1 MNLSRGD
8 RVLQKRYELIERA
21 FRDRESEDREQSE
34 DSELGGAQTWL
45 ALGEYQQ
52 EYLLKVWP
60 HSKDDPDASDMN
72 RALWDAELRTLYR
85 ACSSP
90 GAERSLMVL
99 REAGVDK
106 EAGLLVMALEA
117 PGYSCLAVELA
128 ERRSSYHWLTNE
140 NAESR
145 RTLWNGL
152 KGLADGLHLLHE
164 QQVLHTGVAAESVF
178 LDPSQGAESLRL
190 GGFEWSMRVG
200 SGSVRPIS
208 AHWGTPPETTGG
220 PHQVFG
226 PDGDWFGFGI
236 LAARC
241 LLPIEHLGNNSPTPQ
256 ARYRQVLNK
265 IEKSKNLLTDI
276 EREFLLR
283 LVAESPLER
292 MTRHEDIAAGIED
305 IVSRLSRSSV
315 PSEWDDR
322 YVLMIDPKNTQVVEA
337 AMAAGL
343 RKTLELGPTTMF
355 NPRDNRHVAALTG
368 FVQQDLNSQGARLYP
383 VRNQQFLLLLGD
395 QLQLRIG
402 QYRDRGAGETEPTWR
417 HAKVMG
423 TGELRGASDD
433 AITTFPTGS
442 ITVLNILQN
451 LRRTEPTL
459 LQNASSWE
467 RRLPRVDKAAEQR
480 AELEKFCAFVRVT
493 NQIELLFRDA
503 ELFAYRV
510 VERTGTDGGKE
521 EITIEELER
530 EREVLGF
537 LRVDGGL
544 VEFLQRERENS
555 LKTDAGLVVLTGL
568 GQESLSSPPEELAST
583 WSVTQVDVA
592 RRQARLTRTDVA
604 ARVTTAPDHGIL
616 RSHGMDGQIK
626 LIRRRKEA
634 IDRLRSHTYLL
645 RSLANPGEVYMD
657 TGKVD
662 LPVHLDPKKVD
673 GSKRAVIQDVLR
685 VRPIY
690 ALQGPPGTGKTT
702 MVAWLLRQILAEDPV
717 AQILITAQAHGAV
730 DVLWSKVKE
739 EAFNGVPEDRRP
751 LAVRL
756 GRRSAEGNAHQEGS
770 VDEVVAQILGSA
782 MGRLESQPARSD
794 LQDAWLDA
802 CRVMNAERTSLDQG
816 ALLPDFRQLVK
827 RGANLTFCTTSA
839 GELEGLSSELS
850 FDWSIV
856 EESGKVHGFDL
867 ALPLQAG
874 HRWLLIGDQKQ
885 LPPYRD
891 KDYLDA
897 VNSLDQVVEALDSLP
912 DGAAR
917 LLDRDFIR
925 MWRDWDESE
934 RKEFID
940 YSKHWLKVFERIF
953 ENCGYALGGRS
964 ENELVLTGMSQQD
977 PEGVADRSEQGSM
990 AGMLAVQHRMHPD
1003 IGTLISDAYYGGNL
1017 TNSTR
1022 TESPLAEIPARLT
1035 HPFVSPEDIRGK
1047 AIVWIDTPWSTAGEK
1062 AGEWGAPTSG
1072 KQVPRYIN
1080 PAEAHA
1086 LFRFV
1091 EQLRIDPAA
1100 GHGDLK
1106 LTVLSPY
1113 SQQVGYLE
1121 RNLSTCRLPTG
1132 IRFAERARQRAD
1144 QRPRSGAFTVDSF
1157 QGDQSDIIAV
1167 SLVRNNQAPGHLRGQ
1182 GMGFLQDAPRLNVL
1196 LSRAERLLVLVGSW
1210 DFFQHHTEL
1219 VDLERPEKELWHWKK
1234 VLTMLDAWEK
1244 AGRILRLPAD
1254 LTTYR
1259 EPTVREVLGSRR
1271 HGGAR

>member
-1 MNLSRGD
+1 MKLSKGD
-8 RVLQKRYELIERA
+8 RVLQKRYELIEHI
-21 FRDRESEDREQSE
+21 FRDRED
-34 DSELGGAQTWL
+34 DGSELGGAQTWL
-45 ALGEYQQ
+45 AIGEYQQ

-99 REAGVDK
+99 REAGVDT

-117 PGYSCLAVELA
+117 PGYACLAVELA
-128 ERRSSYHWLTNE
+128 QRRSSHVWLTNE

-145 RTLWNGL
+145 QNLWNGL

-164 QQVLHTGVAAESVF
+164 QQVLHTGVSAESVF
-178 LDPSQGAESLRL
+178 LDPVQGAGSLRL

-220 PHQVFG
+220 PHQAFG

-241 LLPIEHLGNNSPTPQ
+241 LLPMEHLGRNSPTPQ
-256 ARYRQVLNK
+256 ARYKHVLNT
-265 IEKSKNLLTDI
+265 IEKSKNLLTEI
-276 EREFLLR
+276 ERDFLLR

-305 IVSRLSRSSV
+305 IVSRLGRSSV

-322 YVLMIDPKNTQVVEA
+322 YVLMIDPNNTQVVEA

-343 RKTLELGPTTMF
+343 RETLNLGATAMF
-355 NPRDNRHVAALTG
+355 NPRDAQHVTALTG
-368 FVQQDLNSQGARLYP
+368 FVQKDLNSQGARLYP

-402 QYRDRGAGETEPTWR
+402 QYRDLGAGETEPTWR
-417 HAKVMG
+417 HARVVG
-423 TGELRGASDD
+423 TGELRGASDN
-433 AITTFPTGS
+433 ALTTFPTGS
-442 ITVLNILQN
+442 ITVLNIRQN

-467 RRLPRVDKAAEQR
+467 RRLPKVDKAEEQR
-480 AELEKFCAFVRVT
+480 AELERFCAFVRVT

-510 VERTGTDGGKE
+510 VERTNTDGGKE
-521 EITIEELER
+521 EIVIEELER
-530 EREVLGF
+530 EREVLSF

-555 LKTDAGLVVLTGL
+555 LKTDAGLVVLTSL
-568 GQESLSSPPEELAST
+568 AQESLSSPPDELSST

-592 RRQARLTRTDVA
+592 RRQARLTRTDVV

-657 TGKVD
+657 TGEVE

-673 GSKRAVIQDVLR
+673 SSKRAVIQDVLR

-739 EAFNGVPEDRRP
+739 EAFKGVPEDRRP

-756 GRRSAEGNAHQEGS
+756 GRKATEGSAGQEGS

-782 MGRLESQPARSD
+782 ISRLESQSARSA
-794 LQDAWLDA
+794 LQDSWLEA
-802 CRVMNAERTSLDQG
+802 CHVMNTERVSLEPG
-816 ALLPDFRQLVK
+816 VLLPDFRQLVK

-891 KDYLDA
+891 KEYLDA
-897 VNSLDQVVEALDSLP
+897 VNNLNQVIEALDLLP

-917 LLDRDFIR
+917 LLDRDFVR
-925 MWRDWDESE
+925 MWRDWDETEHS
-934 RKEFID
+934 EFID
-940 YSKHWLKVFERIF
+940 YSKHWLKVFETIF

-964 ENELVLTGMSQQD
+964 ENELVLTGNSD
-977 PEGVADRSEQGSM
+977 HNSESGTGNSEQGSM

-1003 IGTLISDAYYGGNL
+1003 IGTLISDAYYAGSL
-1017 TNSTR
+1017 TNSSQTD
-1022 TESPLAEIPARLT
+1022 SPHVEIPDRLT
-1035 HPFVSPEDIRGK
+1035 HPFASPEGISGK
-1047 AIVWIDTPWSTAGEK
+1047 AIVWIDTPWSPAGEK

-1091 EQLRIDPAA
+1091 EQLRVGPAPERE
-1100 GHGDLK
+1100 DLK

-1121 RNLSTCRLPTG
+1121 RNLSTCRLPEG

-1167 SLVRNNQAPGHLRGQ
+1167 SLVRNNQAPGHMRGQ
-1182 GMGFLQDAPRLNVL
+1182 SMGFLQDAPRLNVL

-1210 DFFQHHTEL
+1210 EFFQHHTEL
-1219 VDLERPEKELWHWKK
+1219 VDLGQPEKELWHWKK
-1234 VLTMLDAWEK
+1234 VLTMLEAWER
-1244 AGRILRLPAD
+1244 AGRMLRLPAD
-1254 LTTYR
+1254 LITYR
-1259 EPTVREVLGSRR
+1259 EPTVREILGSRR

>member
-1 MNLSRGD
+1 MKLGTGD
-8 RVLQKRYELIERA
+8 GVLRNRYQLM
-21 FRDRESEDREQSE
+21 EQVFP
-34 DSELGGAQTWL
+34 GGEGKEPGSAQTWL

-60 HSKDDPDASDMN
+60 HGEGDLDADMN

-106 EAGLLVMALEA
+106 EAELLVMALEA
-117 PGYSCLAVELA
+117 PGYSCLANELGA
-128 ERRSSYHWLTNE
+128 RRSSHHWLLNE
-140 NAESR
+140 NVESR
-145 RTLWNGL
+145 RDLWKGL
-152 KGLADGLHLLHE
+152 KGLAEGLHLLHE
-164 QQVLHTGVAAESVF
+164 QQVLHTGVSAENVF
-178 LDPSQGAESLRL
+178 LDPSEGAGSLRL

-200 SGSVRPIS
+200 SVSSRPMS
-208 AHWGTPPETTGG
+208 AHWGTPPETAGG

-236 LAARC
+236 LVARC
-241 LLPIEHLGNNSPTPQ
+241 LLPIEHLNNNFPTPQ
-256 ARYRQVLNK
+256 ARYRQVLDK

-283 LVAESPLER
+283 LVAESPLDR
-292 MTRHEDIAAGIED
+292 MTRHDDIAMGIDD
-305 IVSRLSRSSV
+305 IVMRLGRSSV

-322 YVLMIDPKNTQVVEA
+322 YVLMLDPKNVDVVDA
-337 AMAAGL
+337 AMTAGL
-343 RKTLELGPTTMF
+343 RSELRLGPTQMF
-355 NPRDNRHVAALTG
+355 NPRDDAHVAALTR
-368 FVQQDLNSQGARLYP
+368 FVQRDLNGEGAKLYL
-383 VRNQQFLLLLGD
+383 VRNQHFLLLLGD

-402 QYRDRGAGETEPTWR
+402 QYRDLGAGDTEPTWK
-417 HAKVMG
+417 HARVLG
-423 TGELRGASDD
+423 VGELRGASDD
-433 AITTFPTGS
+433 GVTSFPPGS
-442 ITVLNILQN
+442 ITVLNIRQN

-459 LQNASSWE
+459 LQSASDWE
-467 RRLPRVDKAAEQR
+467 RRLPSVDKAAKQR
-480 AELEKFCAFVRVT
+480 AELDKFWAFVRVT

-510 VERTGTDGGKE
+510 VEHTVTDGGKE

-530 EREVLGF
+530 EREVLSF

-555 LKTDAGLVVLTGL
+555 SKTDAGLVVLTSL
-568 GQESLSSPPEELAST
+568 GQDSLSSPPDELSST

-592 RRQARLTRTDVA
+592 HKRAKLTRTNVA
-604 ARVTTAPDHGIL
+604 ETSLVPEHGIL
-616 RSHGMDGQIK
+616 RSHGMEGQIK

-634 IDRLRSHTYLL
+634 IDRLRTHTYLL

-657 TGKVD
+657 TGEVD
-662 LPVHLDPKKVD
+662 LPVRLDADKVD
-673 GSKRAVIQDVLR
+673 DSKRAVIQDVLR

-702 MVAWLLRQILAEDPV
+702 MVAWLLRQILHEDPV

-739 EAFNGVPEDRRP
+739 EAFRGVPEERRP
-751 LAVRL
+751 LAIRL
-756 GRRSAEGNAHQEGS
+756 GRKSAEGTVDQAGS
-770 VDEVVAQILGSA
+770 VDEVVAQILSSA
-782 MGRLESQPARSD
+782 LRRLQSAPRRSALQDDWLAACSEMKAELESPEPGS
-794 LQDAWLDA
+794 
-802 CRVMNAERTSLDQG
+802 
-816 ALLPDFRQLVK
+816 LLPDFRQLVK

-891 KDYLDA
+891 KEYLDA
-897 VNSLDQVVEALDSLP
+897 VNNLNRVVEALDHLP
-912 DGAAR
+912 DGGAR
-917 LLDRDFIR
+917 LLDREFFR
-925 MWRDWDESE
+925 MWREWGEAE
-934 RKEFID
+934 RDEFIV
-940 YSKHWLKVFERIF
+940 YSREWLKVFKTIF
-953 ENCGYALGGRS
+953 ENCGYALGRGN
-964 ENELVLTGMSQQD
+964 ENQPVLTGKSD
-977 PEGVADRSEQGSM
+977 QGAM
-990 AGMLAVQHRMHPD
+990 AGMLAVQHRMHSD
-1003 IGTLISDAYYGGNL
+1003 VGTLISEAYYNGEL
-1017 TNSTR
+1017 TNSSR
-1022 TESPLAEIPARLT
+1022 TIPSVTEVPKGLA
-1035 HPFVSPEDIRGK
+1035 HPFVEPAGIAGK
-1047 AIVWIDTPWSTAGEK
+1047 AIVWIDTPWSDAGEG
-1062 AGEWGAPTSG
+1062 AGEWGAPTGG

-1086 LFRFV
+1086 LFQFV
-1091 EQLRIDPAA
+1091 EQLRMEPADD
-1100 GHGDLK
+1100 HKELK

-1113 SQQVGYLE
+1113 SQQVGYME
-1121 RNLSTCRLPTG
+1121 RNLSSCKLPLG
-1132 IRFAERARQRAD
+1132 VRFAERARQRQD

-1167 SLVRNNQAPGHLRGQ
+1167 SLVRNNRVSGHQRGQ

-1210 DFFQHHTEL
+1210 DFFRHHTEL
-1219 VDLERPEKELWHWKK
+1219 VDLEQTEKELWHWKK
-1234 VLTMLDAWEK
+1234 VLTMLDSWE
-1244 AGRILRLPAD
+1244 AEGRVLRLPAD
-1254 LTTYR
+1254 LTTYH
-1259 EPTVREVLGSRR
+1259 EPSVREVLGSRR
-1271 HGGAR
+1271 QGGAR

>member
-1 MNLSRGD
+1 LKLSKGD
-8 RVLQKRYELIERA
+8 RVLQRRYELIEHI
-21 FRDRESEDREQSE
+21 FRDGEGEDK
-34 DSELGGAQTWL
+34 ELGGAQTWL
-45 ALGEYQQ
+45 AIGEYQQ
-52 EYLLKVWP
+52 EYLLKIWP
-60 HSKDDPDASDMN
+60 HSKEDPDASDMN

-99 REAGVDK
+99 REAGVDT
-106 EAGLLVMALEA
+106 EVGLLVMALEA
-117 PGYSCLAVELA
+117 PGYACLAVELVQN
-128 ERRSSYHWLTNE
+128 RSSHHWLTNE

-145 RTLWNGL
+145 QDLWNGL
-152 KGLADGLHLLHE
+152 KGLADGLRLLHE
-164 QQVLHTGVAAESVF
+164 QQVLHTGVSAESVF
-178 LDPSQGAESLRL
+178 LDPTQGAESLRL
-190 GGFEWSMRVG
+190 GGFEWSLRVG
-200 SGSVRPIS
+200 SGSVRPTS

-256 ARYRQVLNK
+256 ARYRQVINR
-265 IEKSKNLLTDI
+265 IEKSKTLLTDI
-276 EREFLLR
+276 ERDFLLR

-305 IVSRLSRSSV
+305 IVSRLGRSSV

-343 RKTLELGPTTMF
+343 RKTLGLGPTAMF
-355 NPRDNRHVAALTG
+355 NPRDAGHVAALTG
-368 FVQQDLNSQGARLYP
+368 FVQEDLNSQGARLYP

-402 QYRDRGAGETEPTWR
+402 QYLDRGAGETEPTWR
-417 HAKVMG
+417 HARVIG

-467 RRLPRVDKAAEQR
+467 RRLPRVDKTAEQR

-510 VERTGTDGGKE
+510 VERTNTDGGKE
-521 EITIEELER
+521 EITIEELDR
-530 EREVLGF
+530 QREVLGF

-555 LKTDAGLVVLTGL
+555 LKTDAGLVVLTSL
-568 GQESLSSPPEELAST
+568 GQESLSSPPEDLAST

-657 TGKVD
+657 TGKID
-662 LPVHLDPKKVD
+662 LPVSLDPKKVD
-673 GSKRAVIQDVLR
+673 SSKRAVIQDVLR

-739 EAFNGVPEDRRP
+739 EAFNGVPEVRRP

-756 GRRSAEGNAHQEGS
+756 GRRSTEGSARQEGS
-770 VDEVVAQILGSA
+770 VDEVVAQILGSSIN
-782 MGRLESQPARSD
+782 RLELQPARSV
-794 LQDAWLDA
+794 LQDVWLEA
-802 CRVMNAERTSLDQG
+802 CRVMSAEQLSPDPG
-816 ALLPDFRQLVK
+816 VFLPDFRQLVK

-891 KDYLDA
+891 KEYLDA
-897 VNSLDQVVEALDSLP
+897 VNNLNQVVEALDSLP

-917 LLDRDFIR
+917 LLDRDFVR
-925 MWRDWDESE
+925 MWRDWEEPE

-940 YSKHWLKVFERIF
+940 YSKHWLKVFETIF

-964 ENELVLTGMSQQD
+964 ENELVLTGRSEQD
-977 PEGVADRSEQGSM
+977 SESGAGTSEQGSM

-1003 IGTLISDAYYGGNL
+1003 IGTLISDAYYGGRL
-1017 TNSTR
+1017 TNSTQE
-1022 TESPLAEIPARLT
+1022 ESPLAVPARLA
-1035 HPFVSPEDIRGK
+1035 HPFVSPEGIQGK
-1047 AIVWIDTPWSTAGEK
+1047 AIVWIDTPWSAAGEN

-1091 EQLRIDPAA
+1091 EQLRIPPAT
-1100 GHGDLK
+1100 GHEDLK

-1121 RNLSTCRLPTG
+1121 RKLSTCQLPKG

-1144 QRPRSGAFTVDSF
+1144 QRPRTGAFTVDSF

-1219 VDLERPEKELWHWKK
+1219 VDLGQPEKELWHWKK
-1234 VLTMLDAWEK
+1234 VLTMLDAWERE
-1244 AGRILRLPAD
+1244 GRVLRIPAD
-1254 LTTYR
+1254 LIAYR
-1259 EPTVREVLGSRR
+1259 EPTVREVLGSRH